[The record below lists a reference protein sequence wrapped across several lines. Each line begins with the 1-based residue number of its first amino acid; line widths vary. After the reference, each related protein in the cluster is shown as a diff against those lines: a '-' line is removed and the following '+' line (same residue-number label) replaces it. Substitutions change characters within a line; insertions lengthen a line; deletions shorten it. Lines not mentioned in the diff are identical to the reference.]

1 MLTLT
6 LTWHNFYANS
16 NSNMGTWLQLLSMSF
31 FLLFGNQEFAHVM
44 AKVADYKGNPDEL
57 IKDERSGLI
66 NYLFGANRDRVLTRE
81 EFLRIQRE
89 LISDVLYLEF
99 RRYAPIDTQ
108 QANMTEAD
116 FCKHLLYNA
125 PMPHKKKAK
134 MIKRVE
140 KAFKD
145 GRGITFDDFKNF
157 YYVLFGGADL
167 ERAMFF
173 LDAERKGV
181 TRDEFHNI
189 AMWVAN
195 KDISK
200 HVIDVIFTLLD
211 DDGDKHL
218 SIQEFQPVLFQWRHS
233 RGFQKASL
241 QVSLGHLNI

>member
-1 MLTLT
+1 
-6 LTWHNFYANS
+6 
-16 NSNMGTWLQLLSMSF
+16 
-31 FLLFGNQEFAHVM
+31 M
-44 AKVADYKGNPDEL
+44 AKVADFRGDPEEL
-57 IKDERSGLI
+57 LDDNKSGLI
-66 NYLFGANRDRVLTRE
+66 GYLFGNRRDRVLTKE
-81 EFLRIQRE
+81 EFLRIQRD
-89 LISDVLYLEF
+89 LISDVLFLEF

-108 QANMTEAD
+108 QINMKEVD

-125 PMPHKKKAK
+125 HIPSKKKSK

-145 GRGITFDDFKNF
+145 GPGISFDDFKNF

-173 LDAERKGV
+173 LDAEKKGV
-181 TRDEFHNI
+181 TREEFYTI
-189 AMWVAN
+189 SMWVAN

-200 HVIDVIFTLLD
+200 HVIEVIFTLLD
-211 DDGDKHL
+211 DDGDNYL
-218 SIQEFQPVLFQWRHS
+218 SIKEFQPVLFQWRHS